1 MYKIKLEYA
10 ARTRIDQYVN
20 DQRYEDSIT
29 HCATID
35 LYVDHGIDSFQLSW
49 NEIGFERAKDRTLA
63 LLLLSS
69 RTQFTVQAI

>member
-35 LYVDHGIDSFQLSW
+35 LYVDHGIDSFQLNA

-69 RTQFTVQAI
+69 RTLFTVQAI

>member
-35 LYVDHGIDSFQLSW
+35 LFVDHGIESFQISPS
-49 NEIGFERAKDRTLA
+49 EIVFERDRDRTLA
-63 LLLLSS
+63 CLVLSAS
-69 RTQFTVQAI
+69 ALFTPVIV